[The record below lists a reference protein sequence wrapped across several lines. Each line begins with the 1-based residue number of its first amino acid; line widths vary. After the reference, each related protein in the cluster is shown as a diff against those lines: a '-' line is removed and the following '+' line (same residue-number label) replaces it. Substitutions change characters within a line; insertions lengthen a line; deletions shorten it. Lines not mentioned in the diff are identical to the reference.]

1 MAIVE
6 VRIDDRLIH
15 GQVCGYWIPQ
25 YKVERIL
32 IIDNEV
38 VNDESRK
45 TLLKFGMPPGCK
57 LSIFDT
63 KKATEKLLKRID
75 EGIRVMILCR
85 GPEPLLELVENGY
98 KIDHICVG
106 NMSTKDGAKG
116 LKRTVFVTPSE
127 EEAFKKLA
135 NHGVKLVIQEKPT
148 DAPDN
153 LINYL

>member
-38 VNDESRK
+38 VNDEARK
-45 TLLKFGMPPGCK
+45 TALKFGCPPGCK
-57 LSIFDT
+57 LSIFDS
-63 KKATEKLLKRID
+63 KKAADKLSRKID

-85 GPEPLLELVENGY
+85 GPKPLLELVESGY
-98 KIDHICVG
+98 SIDHICVG
-106 NMSTKDGAKG
+106 NMSTKEGSVQ
-116 LKRTVFVTPSE
+116 LKKTVYLTQE
-127 EEAFKKLA
+127 DKDDFKKLA
-135 NHGVKLVIQEKPT
+135 EHGVKLFLQDKPT
-148 DAPDN
+148 DAQED
-153 LINYL
+153 LTSMI